1 MLLPHAPGQH
11 HIDQE
16 LLRGLSSRCC
26 KIDTV
31 TRSESRCASEL
42 TRILGQS
49 QPGVSRHLR

>member
-1 MLLPHAPGQH
+1 M
-11 HIDQE
+11 
-16 LLRGLSSRCC
+16 SSRCC

-49 QPGVSRHLR
+49 QLGVSRHLRLLYQVGLLERY